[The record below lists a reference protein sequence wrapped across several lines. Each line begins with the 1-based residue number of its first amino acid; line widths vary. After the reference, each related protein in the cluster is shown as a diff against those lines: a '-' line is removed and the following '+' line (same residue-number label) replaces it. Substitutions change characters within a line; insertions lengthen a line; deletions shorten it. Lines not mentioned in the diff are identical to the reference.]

1 MIVNAT
7 LLAAN
12 KLLASLDRADR
23 DRLIPHFEH
32 LELRSSVPLHEI
44 GAPVT
49 HVYFPVDFMASMV
62 VRMADGDEIESG
74 TIGNEGIVG
83 VPALMDG
90 DTPFVETFVQIP
102 GSGLRMP
109 IGRFQSELARNGG
122 LAEAVSEYTR
132 NLLRLIV
139 QSSACNLAH
148 SVRQRCARMLLV
160 CSDSVS
166 RDTFRVTQE
175 FLSELLAVRRASV
188 TVIAGKLKA
197 AKLLS
202 YRNGVVTIL
211 DREGLERVSCECYR
225 VIRAQLDLDQR
236 VRGNGLTRSVKTR
249 A

>member
-1 MIVNAT
+1 MDR
-7 LLAAN
+7 LLASAN
-12 KLLASLDRADR
+12 KLLASLDAPDR
-23 DRLIPHFEH
+23 DRLIPYLER
-32 LELRSSVPLHEI
+32 LELQSSVPLHEI

-49 HVYFPVDFMASMV
+49 HVYFPLDFMASMV
-62 VRMADGDEIESG
+62 VRMANGDEIESG
-74 TIGNEGIVG
+74 TIGNEGVVG

-102 GSGLRMP
+102 GSALRMP
-109 IGRFQSELARNGG
+109 IGRFRSELARNGG

-148 SVRQRCARMLLV
+148 SLRQRCARMLLV

-188 TVIAGKLKA
+188 TVIAGKLKTA
-197 AKLLS
+197 GLLS
-202 YRNGVVTIL
+202 YRNGIVTIR
-211 DREGLERVSCECYR
+211 DRPELERVACECYR

-236 VRGNGLTRSVKTR
+236 VRSEAGARR
-249 A
+249 AKRGA